1 MALTPMMVEYM
12 KTKEQYSD
20 CILFYRLGDF
30 YEMFFDDAITVSREL
45 ELVLTGKNC
54 GLEERA
60 PMCGIPHHAAAA
72 YIPRLVNKGYKVAIC
87 EQLEDPKKAKGIVKR
102 GVVKIITPGTFVD
115 SNSNLDNDNTYLMA
129 ILEDEDKIGLALS
142 DISTGEF
149 KTTSFKNIRMSLL
162 DEIAK
167 VNPKEIILDVN
178 ADEKLIND
186 IKGVSP
192 ALITK
197 KDFNEFFVSI
207 DELKMQFSD
216 LEASGLDREREITSR
231 VLLKYIN
238 ETQMMSLTNINL
250 LEQYEIINYMTIDS
264 NSRRNLELTESIRE
278 KTKKGS
284 LLWVLDK
291 SATTMGGR
299 TLRRW
304 IDEPLIIKSEI
315 EKRLSGVS
323 ELFSCI
329 GLNEDLRTAL
339 KEIYD
344 IERIVGK
351 ISNKN
356 VNAKDLLSLKASL
369 IRIPQVKSL
378 LKDAKSELLTDY
390 YENLDELTDV
400 RTLLENSIKE
410 DPSLTIKE
418 GNIIKTGYNAEV
430 DELRQSKL
438 HGKEWIAAL
447 ENREREFTGIKSLK
461 VGYNKVFGYYIEISK
476 ANFNSIPE
484 GRYIR
489 KQTLTNAERFITEEL
504 KTMEDKILGSEEKL
518 VNLEYELFMEVRDEI
533 EKHIGRLKKS
543 ARIIAN
549 LDGISTLALVALEND
564 YVKPQINEEGII
576 EINEGRHPVVEK
588 VIGRGEFVSNNTTL
602 NQDDKELLLI
612 TGPNMAGKSTYMRQV
627 ALITLMA
634 QIGSFVPANFANIS
648 ICDKIFTRIGASDD
662 LAGGK
667 STFMVE
673 MWEVSNILKNAT
685 SKSLVLLD
693 EVGRG
698 TSTYDGLS
706 IAWSVIEYITKNDHL
721 RCKTLFATHYHE
733 LVKLEGVLKGVK
745 NYSVAVKKSEDSV
758 IFLRKIIEGGAD
770 ESYGI
775 EVAKLAGLPDKVIE
789 RAREILC
796 DLEGNNKTDILNSDA
811 VKESTVDFEHSSSY
825 EKNNLPKESN
835 EQSIPSVNDYE
846 KREHEAEVALV
857 NKINELSLKEK
868 QLNDAINENNSLKEK
883 TSSLEDQL
891 NKLKLELDH
900 EKNTRKHKKNENN
913 DTMQINFETIE
924 KDSFIKEVSAIDIL
938 SLNPMEAMNTLYK
951 LVSESKKL
959 SK

>member
-1 MALTPMMVEYM
+1 MALTPMMAEYM
-12 KTKEQYSD
+12 KTKEQYND

-30 YEMFFDDAITVSREL
+30 YEMFFDDAVTVSREL

-72 YIPRLVNKGYKVAIC
+72 YIPRLINKGYKVAIC
-87 EQLEDPKKAKGIVKR
+87 EQLEDPKQAKGIVKR

-115 SNSNLDNDNTYLMA
+115 ANSNLDNDNTYLMA
-129 ILEDEDKIGLALS
+129 ITENESKIGIATS

-149 KTTSFKNIRMSLL
+149 KTTSFSNIRMSLL

-167 VNPKEIILDVN
+167 VNPKEILLDIN
-178 ADEKLIND
+178 SSESLIND
-186 IKGVSP
+186 IKGISP

-197 KDFNEFFVSI
+197 KDFKTFLVSVE
-207 DELKMQFSD
+207 ELKEQFSHM
-216 LEASGLDREREITSR
+216 EASGLDSERELTSR

-278 KTKKGS
+278 KSKKGS

-291 SATTMGGR
+291 SATSMGGR
-299 TLRRW
+299 TIRRW

-315 EKRLSGVS
+315 EKRLNGVEEVYNS
-323 ELFSCI
+323 ISF
-329 GLNEDLRTAL
+329 NEDLRAAL

-351 ISNKN
+351 ISNQN
-356 VNAKDLLSLKASL
+356 VNAKDMLSLKASL
-369 IRIPQVKSL
+369 NKIPEIKEL
-378 LKDAKSELLTDY
+378 LQYAKSPLLREY
-390 YENLDELTDV
+390 YENLDPLDDV
-400 RTLLENSIKE
+400 RTLLEKSIKE

-418 GNIIKTGYNAEV
+418 GNIIKTGYNEEV

-476 ANFNSIPE
+476 ANFGSIPE

-489 KQTLTNAERFITEEL
+489 KQTLTNAERYITEEL
-504 KTMEDKILGSEEKL
+504 KVMEDKILGSEEKL
-518 VNLEYELFMEVRDEI
+518 VNLEYSLFMDIRNEV
-533 EKHIGRLKKS
+533 EKHIARLKKS
-543 ARIIAN
+543 ARIISD
-549 LDGISTLALVALEND
+549 LDGISTLALIALEND
-564 YVKPQINEEGII
+564 YVKPSINEDGII

-602 NQDDKELLLI
+602 NQDDKELLII

-634 QIGSFVPANFANIS
+634 QMGSFVPAVSANIS

-706 IAWSVIEYITKNDHL
+706 IAWSVIEYITKNEAL
-721 RCKTLFATHYHE
+721 KCKTLFATHYHE
-733 LVKLEGVLKGVK
+733 LVKLEGTIKGVK
-745 NYSVAVKKSEDSV
+745 NYSVAVKKNNDSV
-758 IFLRKIIEGGAD
+758 IFLRKIVEGGAD

-775 EVAKLAGLPDKVIE
+775 EVAKLAGLPNPVID
-789 RAREILC
+789 RAREILN
-796 DLEGNNKTDILNSDA
+796 DLEGNNASLSNVSIAQDRISEIA
-811 VKESTVDFEHSSSY
+811 VTNDSEIHEEIQKYEERINNTEKALI
-825 EKNNLPKESN
+825 EKNNEISIKNDQLKEYEN
-835 EQSIPSVNDYE
+835 E
-846 KREHEAEVALV
+846 KRKHEDNISKMQNEINALKAELDKEKHK
-857 NKINELSLKEK
+857 NKQKINHGDDEL
-868 QLNDAINENNSLKEK
+868 Q
-883 TSSLEDQL
+883 
-891 NKLKLELDH
+891 
-900 EKNTRKHKKNENN
+900 
-913 DTMQINFETIE
+913 MNFDSIE
-924 KDSFIKEVSAIDIL
+924 KDNFINNISETDIL
-938 SLNPMEAMNTLYK
+938 SLNPMEAMNMLYK
-951 LVSESKKL
+951 FVGDAKKII
-959 SK
+959 K

>member
-1 MALTPMMVEYM
+1 
-12 KTKEQYSD
+12 
-20 CILFYRLGDF
+20 
-30 YEMFFDDAITVSREL
+30 MFFEDAITVSKEL

-87 EQLEDPKKAKGIVKR
+87 EQLEDPNQAKGIVKR

-115 SNSNLDNDNTYLMA
+115 NNSNLENDNTYLMA
-129 ILEDEDKIGLALS
+129 IHEDGEIIGIATS

-149 KTTSFKNIRMSLL
+149 KTTSFSYSMASLL

-167 VNPKEIILDVN
+167 ISPKEILLDEN
-178 ADEKLIND
+178 TSEDIINE
-186 IKGVSP
+186 IKGVCS

-197 KDFNEFFVSI
+197 KNFNEFLVSKE
-207 DELKMQFSD
+207 ELIAQFSD
-216 LEASGLDREREITSR
+216 LEAGALENLREITSR
-231 VLLKYIN
+231 VLLKYIY
-238 ETQMMSLTNINL
+238 ETQMMSLSNINL
-250 LEQYEIINYMTIDS
+250 LEQYEIVNYMVIDS

-299 TLRRW
+299 TIRRY
-304 IDEPLIIKSEI
+304 IDEPLIVKSQI
-315 EKRLSGVS
+315 EKRLSGVE
-323 ELFSCI
+323 ELYNSISF
-329 GLNEDLRTAL
+329 NEDLRRAL

-356 VNAKDLLSLKASL
+356 VNAKDMLSLKASL
-369 IRIPQVKSL
+369 ERIPELKEL
-378 LKDAKSELLTDY
+378 LKYAKSDLLNEY
-390 YENLDELTDV
+390 YENLDELSDV
-400 RTLLENSIKE
+400 RTLLEDSIKE

-418 GNIIKTGYNAEV
+418 GNIIKDKYNELV
-430 DELRQSKL
+430 DELRDVKL
-438 HGKEWIAAL
+438 HGKEKIAAL
-447 ENREREFTGIKSLK
+447 ENEEREFTGIKSLK

-476 ANFNSIPE
+476 ANFDSIPE

-489 KQTLTNAERFITEEL
+489 KQTLANAERYITEDL
-504 KTMEDKILGSEEKL
+504 KNLENKILGSEEKL
-518 VNLEYELFMEVRDEI
+518 VNLEYDLFVEIRDKV
-533 EKHIGRLKKS
+533 EKEIGRLKKA
-543 ARIIAN
+543 ARIISN
-549 LDGISTLALVALEND
+549 LDAVSTLALVALEND
-564 YVKPQINEEGII
+564 YVKPKINEEGTI
-576 EINEGRHPVVEK
+576 EIKDGRHPVVEK
-588 VIGRGEFVSNNTTL
+588 VIGNGEFVSNNTTC
-602 NQDDKELLLI
+602 NQTDKELLLI

-634 QIGSFVPANFANIS
+634 QIGSFVPAAEADIS

-706 IAWSVIEYITKNDHL
+706 IAWSVIEYITKNKDL

-733 LVKLEGVLKGVK
+733 LVKLEGILPGVK
-745 NYSVAVKKSEDSV
+745 NYSVAVKKTKDSV
-758 IFLRKIIEGGAD
+758 VFLRKIIEGGAD

-775 EVAKLAGLPDKVIE
+775 EVAKLAGLPDEVID

-796 DLEGNNKTDILNSDA
+796 DLEGENKFDIENVSSFSEIKENEESFKEAAIDVNESRVIVEEKISSDA
-811 VKESTVDFEHSSSY
+811 SVNVY
-825 EKNNLPKESN
+825 ENKLDIDKSNNLKEIEKQKQIIEELQN
-835 EQSIPSVNDYE
+835 EIKQ
-846 KREHEAEVALV
+846 
-857 NKINELSLKEK
+857 LKE
-868 QLNDAINENNSLKEK
+868 EK
-883 TSSLEDQL
+883 YS
-891 NKLKLELDH
+891 K
-900 EKNTRKHKKNENN
+900 KHKKNTN
-913 DTMQINFETIE
+913 DSMQIGFDSLE
-924 KDSFIKEVSAIDIL
+924 KDSFIEEISKIDIL
-938 SLNPMEAMNTLYK
+938 GLNPMEAMNTLYK
-951 LVSESKKL
+951 LVSDSKKL
-959 SK
+959 IN

>member
-12 KTKEQYSD
+12 KTKEEYND

-30 YEMFFDDAITVSREL
+30 YEMFFDDALTVSREL

-72 YIPRLVNKGYKVAIC
+72 YIPRLVTKGYKVAIC
-87 EQLEDPKKAKGIVKR
+87 EQLEDPKQSKGIVKR
-102 GVVKIITPGTFVD
+102 GVVKVITPGTFID
-115 SNSNLDNDNTYLMA
+115 SNSNLENDNTYLMV
-129 ILEDEDKIGLALS
+129 ISEHEDKFGIAMS

-149 KTTSFKNIRMSLL
+149 KTTSFNNIKMSLL
-162 DEIAK
+162 DEISK
-167 VNPKEIILDVN
+167 VSPKEILVDNNISEDLL
-178 ADEKLIND
+178 EEINN
-186 IKGVSP
+186 VLP
-192 ALITK
+192 VLITK
-197 KDFNEFFVSI
+197 KDFNEFLVSKE
-207 DELKMQFSD
+207 ELIEQFSD
-216 LEASGLDREREITSR
+216 LEVSGLTIEREIPSK

-238 ETQMMSLTNINL
+238 ETQKMSLTNINL
-250 LEQYEIINYMTIDS
+250 LEQYEIINYMTIDG

-284 LLWVLDK
+284 LLWVIDK
-291 SATTMGGR
+291 SATSMGGR
-299 TLRRW
+299 TLRKW
-304 IDEPLIIKSEI
+304 IDEPLIVKDEI
-315 EKRLSGVS
+315 EKRLSGVEEVFNS
-323 ELFSCI
+323 I
-329 GLNEDLRTAL
+329 GFNEDLRSAL

-356 VNAKDLLSLKASL
+356 VNAKDLLSLKSSL
-369 IRIPQVKSL
+369 DKLPCIKEL
-378 LKDAKSELLTDY
+378 LKDTSSELLKGY
-390 YENLDELTDV
+390 YENLDELIDV
-400 RTLLENSIKE
+400 RDLLNDSIKE
-410 DPSLTIKE
+410 DPGLGIKE
-418 GNIIKTGYNAEV
+418 GNIIKDGYNNLV

-476 ANFNSIPE
+476 SNYNSIPE

-489 KQTLTNAERFITEEL
+489 KQTLANAERFITEEL
-504 KTMEDKILGSEEKL
+504 KVMEDKILGSEEKL
-518 VNLEYELFMEVRDEI
+518 INLEYSIFVEIRDKI
-533 EKHIGRLKKS
+533 EKEISRLKKS
-543 ARIIAN
+543 ARIISD

-564 YVKPQINEEGII
+564 YIKP
-576 EINEGRHPVVEK
+576 EINTDGLIKITDGRHPVVEK
-588 VIGRGEFVSNNTTL
+588 VIGKGDFVSNNTAL
-602 NQDDKELLLI
+602 NQTDKELLLI

-634 QIGSFVPANFANIS
+634 QMGSFVPATSANIS

-685 SKSLVLLD
+685 SNSLVLLD

-706 IAWSVIEYITKNDHL
+706 IAWSVIEYITKNKDL

-733 LVKLEGVLKGVK
+733 LVKLEGILPGVK
-745 NYSVAVKKSEDSV
+745 NYSVAVKKLKDSV
-758 IFLRKIIEGGAD
+758 VFLRKIVEGGAD

-775 EVAKLAGLPDKVIE
+775 EVAKLAGLPENVIN
-789 RAREILC
+789 RAREILD
-796 DLEGNNKTDILNSDA
+796 DLEGKNTFDINKVSSCSMVSNNTKEIAVDSTKNEEDKVISNAQNIDVNETSFKDTTEEKILRVETQNA
-811 VKESTVDFEHSSSY
+811 EY
-825 EKNNLPKESN
+825 EETIKSLKSEITKLQESN
-835 EQSIPSVNDYE
+835 
-846 KREHEAEVALV
+846 KKH
-857 NKINELSLKEK
+857 NK
-868 QLNDAINENNSLKEK
+868 
-883 TSSLEDQL
+883 
-891 NKLKLELDH
+891 
-900 EKNTRKHKKNENN
+900 KHKDVSN
-913 DTMQINFETIE
+913 DNIQINFEVME
-924 KDSFIKEVSAIDIL
+924 KENFIKELSEVDIL
-938 SLNPMEAMNTLYK
+938 NLNPMEAMNTLYR
-951 LVSESKKL
+951 LVTDAKKL
-959 SK
+959 

>member
-30 YEMFFDDAITVSREL
+30 YEMFFEDAITVSREL

-87 EQLEDPKKAKGIVKR
+87 EQLEDPKQAKGIVKR

-115 SNSNLDNDNTYLMA
+115 NNSNLENDNTYLMA
-129 ILEDEDKIGLALS
+129 IHEDGEIIGIATS

-149 KTTSFKNIRMSLL
+149 KTTSFSYSMASLL

-167 VNPKEIILDVN
+167 LSPKEILLDEN
-178 ADEKLIND
+178 TSEDIINE
-186 IKGVSP
+186 IKGVCS

-197 KDFNEFFVSI
+197 KNFNEFLVSKE
-207 DELKMQFSD
+207 ELIAQFSD
-216 LEASGLDREREITSR
+216 LEAGALENLREITSR
-231 VLLKYIN
+231 VLLKYIY
-238 ETQMMSLTNINL
+238 ETQMMSLSNINL
-250 LEQYEIINYMTIDS
+250 LEQYEIVNYMVIDS

-299 TLRRW
+299 TIRRY
-304 IDEPLIIKSEI
+304 IDEPLIVKSQI
-315 EKRLSGVS
+315 EKRLSGVE
-323 ELFSCI
+323 ELYNSISF
-329 GLNEDLRTAL
+329 NEDLRRAL

-356 VNAKDLLSLKASL
+356 VNAKDMLSLKASL
-369 IRIPQVKSL
+369 ERIPELKEL
-378 LKDAKSELLTDY
+378 LKYAKSDLLNEY
-390 YENLDELTDV
+390 YENLDELSDV
-400 RTLLENSIKE
+400 RTLLEDSIKE

-418 GNIIKTGYNAEV
+418 GNIIKDKYNELV
-430 DELRQSKL
+430 DELRDVKL
-438 HGKEWIAAL
+438 HGKEKIAAL
-447 ENREREFTGIKSLK
+447 ENEEREFTGIKSLK

-476 ANFNSIPE
+476 ANFDSIPE

-489 KQTLTNAERFITEEL
+489 KQTLANAERYITEDL
-504 KTMEDKILGSEEKL
+504 KNLENKILGSEEKL
-518 VNLEYELFMEVRDEI
+518 VNLEYDLFVEIRDKV
-533 EKHIGRLKKS
+533 EKEIGRLKKS
-543 ARIIAN
+543 ARIISN
-549 LDGISTLALVALEND
+549 LDAVSTLALVALEND
-564 YVKPQINEEGII
+564 YVKPKINEEGTI
-576 EINEGRHPVVEK
+576 EIKDGRHPVVEK
-588 VIGRGEFVSNNTTL
+588 VIGNGEFVSNNTTC
-602 NQDDKELLLI
+602 NQTDKELLLI

-634 QIGSFVPANFANIS
+634 QIGSFVPAAEADIS

-706 IAWSVIEYITKNDHL
+706 IAWSVIEYITKNKDL

-733 LVKLEGVLKGVK
+733 LVKLEGILPGVK
-745 NYSVAVKKSEDSV
+745 NYSVAVKKTKDSV
-758 IFLRKIIEGGAD
+758 VFLRKIIECGAD

-775 EVAKLAGLPDKVIE
+775 EVAKLAGLPDEVID

-796 DLEGNNKTDILNSDA
+796 DLEGENKFDIENVSSFSEIKENEESFKEAAIDVNESRVIVEEKISSDA
-811 VKESTVDFEHSSSY
+811 SVNVY
-825 EKNNLPKESN
+825 ENKLDIDKSNNLKEIEKQKQIIEELQN
-835 EQSIPSVNDYE
+835 EIKQ
-846 KREHEAEVALV
+846 
-857 NKINELSLKEK
+857 LKE
-868 QLNDAINENNSLKEK
+868 EK
-883 TSSLEDQL
+883 YS
-891 NKLKLELDH
+891 K
-900 EKNTRKHKKNENN
+900 KHKKNTN
-913 DTMQINFETIE
+913 DSMQIGFDSLE
-924 KDSFIKEVSAIDIL
+924 KDSFIEEISKIDIL
-938 SLNPMEAMNTLYK
+938 GLNPMEAMNTLYK
-951 LVSESKKL
+951 LVSDSKKL
-959 SK
+959 IN

>member
-30 YEMFFDDAITVSREL
+30 YEMFFEDAITVSREL

-87 EQLEDPKKAKGIVKR
+87 EQLEDPKQAKGIVKR

-115 SNSNLDNDNTYLMA
+115 NNSNLENDNTYLMA
-129 ILEDEDKIGLALS
+129 IHEDGEIIGIATS

-149 KTTSFKNIRMSLL
+149 KTTSFSYSMASLL

-167 VNPKEIILDVN
+167 LSPKEILLDEN
-178 ADEKLIND
+178 TSEDIINE
-186 IKGVSP
+186 IKGVCS

-197 KDFNEFFVSI
+197 KNFNEFLVSKE
-207 DELKMQFSD
+207 ELIAQFSD
-216 LEASGLDREREITSR
+216 LEAGALENLREITSR
-231 VLLKYIN
+231 VLLKYIY
-238 ETQMMSLTNINL
+238 ETQMMSLSNINL
-250 LEQYEIINYMTIDS
+250 LEQYEIVNYMVIDS

-299 TLRRW
+299 TIRRY
-304 IDEPLIIKSEI
+304 IDEPLIVKSQI
-315 EKRLSGVS
+315 EKRLSGVE
-323 ELFSCI
+323 ELYNSISF
-329 GLNEDLRTAL
+329 NEDLRRAL

-356 VNAKDLLSLKASL
+356 VNAKDMLSLKASL
-369 IRIPQVKSL
+369 ERIPELKEL
-378 LKDAKSELLTDY
+378 LKYAKSDLLNEY
-390 YENLDELTDV
+390 YENLDELSDV
-400 RTLLENSIKE
+400 RTLLEDSIKE

-418 GNIIKTGYNAEV
+418 GNIIKDKYNELV
-430 DELRQSKL
+430 DELRDVKL
-438 HGKEWIAAL
+438 HGKEKIAAL
-447 ENREREFTGIKSLK
+447 ENEEREFTGIKSLK

-476 ANFNSIPE
+476 ANFDSIPE

-489 KQTLTNAERFITEEL
+489 KQTLANAERYITEDL
-504 KTMEDKILGSEEKL
+504 KNLENKILGSEEKL
-518 VNLEYELFMEVRDEI
+518 VNLEYDLFVEIRDKI
-533 EKHIGRLKKS
+533 EKEIGRLKKA
-543 ARIIAN
+543 ARIISN
-549 LDGISTLALVALEND
+549 LDAVSTLALVALEND
-564 YVKPQINEEGII
+564 YVKPKINEEGTI
-576 EINEGRHPVVEK
+576 EIRDGRHPVVEK
-588 VIGRGEFVSNNTTL
+588 VIGNGEFVSNNTTC
-602 NQDDKELLLI
+602 NQTDKELLLI

-634 QIGSFVPANFANIS
+634 QIGSFVPAAEADIS

-706 IAWSVIEYITKNDHL
+706 IAWSVIEYITKNKDL

-733 LVKLEGVLKGVK
+733 LVKLEGILPGVK
-745 NYSVAVKKSEDSV
+745 NYSVAVKKTKDSV
-758 IFLRKIIEGGAD
+758 VFLRKIIEGGAD

-775 EVAKLAGLPDKVIE
+775 EVAKLAGLPDEVID

-796 DLEGNNKTDILNSDA
+796 DLEGENKFDIENVSSFSEIKENEESFKEAAIDVNESRVIVEEKISSDA
-811 VKESTVDFEHSSSY
+811 SVNVY
-825 EKNNLPKESN
+825 ENKLDIDKSNNLKEIEKQKQIIEELQN
-835 EQSIPSVNDYE
+835 EIKQ
-846 KREHEAEVALV
+846 
-857 NKINELSLKEK
+857 LKE
-868 QLNDAINENNSLKEK
+868 EK
-883 TSSLEDQL
+883 YS
-891 NKLKLELDH
+891 K
-900 EKNTRKHKKNENN
+900 KHKKNTN
-913 DTMQINFETIE
+913 DSMQIGFDSLE
-924 KDSFIKEVSAIDIL
+924 KDSFIEEISKIDIL
-938 SLNPMEAMNTLYK
+938 GLNPMEAMNTLYK
-951 LVSESKKL
+951 LVSDSKKL
-959 SK
+959 IN

>member
-30 YEMFFDDAITVSREL
+30 YEMFFEDAITVSREL

-87 EQLEDPKKAKGIVKR
+87 EQLEDPKQAKGIVKR

-115 SNSNLDNDNTYLMA
+115 NNSNLENDNTYLMA
-129 ILEDEDKIGLALS
+129 IHEDGETIGIATS

-149 KTTSFKNIRMSLL
+149 KTTSFSYSMANLL

-167 VNPKEIILDVN
+167 LSPKEILLDEN
-178 ADEKLIND
+178 TSEDLINE
-186 IKGVSP
+186 IKGVCP

-197 KDFNEFFVSI
+197 KKFNEFLVSKEELI
-207 DELKMQFSD
+207 DQFSD
-216 LEASGLDREREITSR
+216 LEAGALQNLREITSR
-231 VLLKYIN
+231 VLLKYIY
-238 ETQMMSLTNINL
+238 ETQMMSLSNINL
-250 LEQYEIINYMTIDS
+250 LEQYEIVNYMIIDS

-299 TLRRW
+299 TIRRY
-304 IDEPLIIKSEI
+304 IDEPLIVKKQI
-315 EKRLSGVS
+315 EKRLSGVE
-323 ELFSCI
+323 ELYNSISF
-329 GLNEDLRTAL
+329 NEDLRRAL

-356 VNAKDLLSLKASL
+356 VNAKDMLSLKASL
-369 IRIPQVKSL
+369 EKIPELKEL
-378 LKDAKSELLTDY
+378 LKYSKSNLLKEY
-390 YENLDELTDV
+390 YENLDELYDV
-400 RTLLENSIKE
+400 RTLLEDSIKE

-418 GNIIKTGYNAEV
+418 GNIIKDGYNEIV
-430 DELRQSKL
+430 DELRDVKL
-438 HGKEWIAAL
+438 HGKEKIAAL
-447 ENREREFTGIKSLK
+447 ENEEREFTGIKSLK

-476 ANFNSIPE
+476 ANFDSIPE

-489 KQTLTNAERFITEEL
+489 KQTLANAERYITEDL
-504 KTMEDKILGSEEKL
+504 KNLENKILGSEEKL
-518 VNLEYELFMEVRDEI
+518 VNLEYDLFVEIRDKV
-533 EKHIGRLKKS
+533 EKEIGRLKKA
-543 ARIIAN
+543 ARIISN
-549 LDGISTLALVALEND
+549 LDAVSTLALVALEND
-564 YVKPQINEEGII
+564 YVKPTINEKGTI
-576 EINEGRHPVVEK
+576 EIKDGRHPVVEK
-588 VIGRGEFVSNNTTL
+588 VIGNGEFVSNNTTC
-602 NQDDKELLLI
+602 NQTDKELLLI

-634 QIGSFVPANFANIS
+634 QIGSFVPAAEADIS

-706 IAWSVIEYITKNDHL
+706 IAWSVIEYITKNKDL

-733 LVKLEGVLKGVK
+733 LVKLEGILPGVK
-745 NYSVAVKKSEDSV
+745 NYSVAVKKTNDSV
-758 IFLRKIIEGGAD
+758 VFLRKIIEGGAD

-775 EVAKLAGLPDKVIE
+775 EVAKLAGLPDEVIN
-789 RAREILC
+789 RAREILS
-796 DLEGNNKTDILNSDA
+796 DLEGENKFDIENVSSFSEIKEN
-811 VKESTVDFEHSSSY
+811 KESLNEVVVD
-825 EKNNLPKESN
+825 
-835 EQSIPSVNDYE
+835 
-846 KREHEAEVALV
+846 
-857 NKINELSLKEK
+857 INEENSENKEKIKNDVNINKSEKIQNIEESTNLKEIENQK
-868 QLNDAINENNSLKEK
+868 QIIEELQNEIKMLKE
-883 TSSLEDQL
+883 
-891 NKLKLELDH
+891 
-900 EKNTRKHKKNENN
+900 EKHSKKHKKSDN
-913 DTMQINFETIE
+913 DNMQIGFDLLE
-924 KDSFIKEVSAIDIL
+924 KDSFIKEISEIDIL
-938 SLNPMEAMNTLYK
+938 SLNPMEAMNTLYR
-951 LVSESKKL
+951 LVGEGKKL
-959 SK
+959 NKI

>member
-30 YEMFFDDAITVSREL
+30 YEMFFEDAITVSREL

-87 EQLEDPKKAKGIVKR
+87 EQLEDPKQAKGIVKR

-115 SNSNLDNDNTYLMA
+115 NNSNLENDNTYLMA
-129 ILEDEDKIGLALS
+129 IHEDGEIIGIATS

-149 KTTSFKNIRMSLL
+149 KTTSFSYSMASLL

-167 VNPKEIILDVN
+167 LSPKEILLDEN
-178 ADEKLIND
+178 TSEDIINE
-186 IKGVSP
+186 IKGVCS

-197 KDFNEFFVSI
+197 KNFNEFLVSKE
-207 DELKMQFSD
+207 ELIAQFSD
-216 LEASGLDREREITSR
+216 LEAGALENLREITSR
-231 VLLKYIN
+231 VLLKYIY
-238 ETQMMSLTNINL
+238 ETQMMSLSNINL
-250 LEQYEIINYMTIDS
+250 LEQYEIVNYMVIDS

-284 LLWVLDK
+284 LLWALDK

-299 TLRRW
+299 TIRRY
-304 IDEPLIIKSEI
+304 IDEPLIVKSQI
-315 EKRLSGVS
+315 EKRLSGVE
-323 ELFSCI
+323 ELYNSI
-329 GLNEDLRTAL
+329 GFNEDLRRAL

-356 VNAKDLLSLKASL
+356 VNAKDMLSLKASL
-369 IRIPQVKSL
+369 EKIPELKEL
-378 LKDAKSELLTDY
+378 LKYAKSDLLMEY
-390 YENLDELTDV
+390 YENLDELSDV
-400 RTLLENSIKE
+400 RTLLEDSIKE

-418 GNIIKTGYNAEV
+418 GNIIKDKYNELV
-430 DELRQSKL
+430 DELRDVKL
-438 HGKEWIAAL
+438 HGKEKIAAL
-447 ENREREFTGIKSLK
+447 ENEEREFTGIKSLK

-476 ANFNSIPE
+476 ANFDSIPE

-489 KQTLTNAERFITEEL
+489 KQTLANAERYITEDL
-504 KTMEDKILGSEEKL
+504 KNLENKILGSEEKL
-518 VNLEYELFMEVRDEI
+518 VNLEYDLFVEIRDKV
-533 EKHIGRLKKS
+533 EKEIGRLKKA
-543 ARIIAN
+543 ARIISN
-549 LDGISTLALVALEND
+549 LDAVSTLALVALEND
-564 YVKPQINEEGII
+564 YVKPKINEEGTI
-576 EINEGRHPVVEK
+576 EIKDGRHPVVEK
-588 VIGRGEFVSNNTTL
+588 VIGNGEFVSNNTTC
-602 NQDDKELLLI
+602 NQTDKELLLI

-634 QIGSFVPANFANIS
+634 QIGSFVPAAEADIS

-706 IAWSVIEYITKNDHL
+706 IAWSVIEYITKNKDL

-733 LVKLEGVLKGVK
+733 LVKLEGILPGVK
-745 NYSVAVKKSEDSV
+745 NYSVAVKKTKDSV
-758 IFLRKIIEGGAD
+758 VFLRKIIEGGAD

-775 EVAKLAGLPDKVIE
+775 EVAKLAGLPDEVID

-796 DLEGNNKTDILNSDA
+796 DLEGENKFDIENVSSFSEIKENEESFKEAAIDVNESRVIVEEKISSDA
-811 VKESTVDFEHSSSY
+811 SVNVY
-825 EKNNLPKESN
+825 ENKLDIDRSNNLKEIEKQKQIIEELQN
-835 EQSIPSVNDYE
+835 EIKQ
-846 KREHEAEVALV
+846 
-857 NKINELSLKEK
+857 LKE
-868 QLNDAINENNSLKEK
+868 EK
-883 TSSLEDQL
+883 YS
-891 NKLKLELDH
+891 K
-900 EKNTRKHKKNENN
+900 KHKKNTN
-913 DTMQINFETIE
+913 DSMQIGFDSLE
-924 KDSFIKEVSAIDIL
+924 KDSFIKEISKIDIL
-938 SLNPMEAMNTLYK
+938 CLNPMEAMNTLYK
-951 LVSESKKL
+951 LVSDSKKL
-959 SK
+959 SN